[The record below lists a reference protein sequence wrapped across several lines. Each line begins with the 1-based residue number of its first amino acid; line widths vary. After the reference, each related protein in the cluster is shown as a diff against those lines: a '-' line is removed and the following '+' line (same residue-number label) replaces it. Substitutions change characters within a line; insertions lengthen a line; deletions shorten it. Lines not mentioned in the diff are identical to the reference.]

1 MGGSIQRLSCMG
13 NIFTQPLSLN
23 EAERAKTMVKFI
35 CAAGEL
41 RSPKSKFHLENSKLF
56 KSS

>member
-35 CAAGEL
+35 
-41 RSPKSKFHLENSKLF
+41 RSAENGTDTEDSK
-56 KSS
+56 